1 MSTPLSVVPEES
13 PKSSTSVEEVKVVE
27 VKQAEEVKEE
37 NKAED
42 LKPVKEGKQ
51 AEEVAQKMEEKLDE
65 QLDKLSAEIKSSLKI
80 VLDCPLPSVVLAVM
94 QCVEKIAK
102 DCKGDLKKAIAMKV
116 LSELELPAETKEMLK
131 MMITSG
137 LIFQMIDSLVD
148 AAKHPDS
155 LRKESKDV
163 TEAKASKE
171 DIDVVKKGCC
181 TLM

>member
-13 PKSSTSVEEVKVVE
+13 PKASTPVEEVKVVE
-27 VKQAEEVKEE
+27 
-37 NKAED
+37 
-42 LKPVKEGKQ
+42 GKQ
-51 AEEVAQKMEEKLDE
+51 AEDVKQAGEVAQKMEEKLDE

-80 VLDCPLPSVVLAVM
+80 VSDCPLPSVVLAVM

-116 LSELELPAETKEMLK
+116 LSELELSAETKEMLK

>member
-27 VKQAEEVKEE
+27 VKQAEDVKEE
-37 NKAED
+37 KKDED
-42 LKPVKEGKQ
+42 LKQ

-155 LRKESKDV
+155 LRKESNDVKDV
-163 TEAKASKE
+163 KE

-181 TLM
+181 TVM